1 MGTVTVVTTLPL
13 LSQTQEAPLLLQSF
27 VCSWDTHLLS
37 KHKFFLDLTISR
49 L

>member
-13 LSQTQEAPLLLQSF
+13 LSQTQEAPLLIQSF
-27 VCSWDTHLLS
+27 LGSWGTHLLS
-37 KHKFFLDLTISR
+37 KHKFFLDPTISR